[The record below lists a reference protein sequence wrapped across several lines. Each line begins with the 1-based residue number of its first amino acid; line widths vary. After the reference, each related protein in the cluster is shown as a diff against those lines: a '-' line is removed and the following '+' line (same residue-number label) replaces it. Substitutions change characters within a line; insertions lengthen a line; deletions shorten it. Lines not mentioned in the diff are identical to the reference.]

1 MEDPIFTCVT
11 KDMAYWLPPK
21 NNILTYF
28 FQMETT
34 IKQSQTSRDRCL
46 ENVRRIHA
54 DYTPLKEEIDKM
66 RDSLGLDKLPG
77 LPDEDKLKKE

>member
-1 MEDPIFTCVT
+1 MES
-11 KDMAYWLPPK
+11 
-21 NNILTYF
+21 
-28 FQMETT
+28 T
-34 IKQSQTSRDRCL
+34 IKQSQSSRDRCL
-46 ENVRRIHA
+46 DNVRRLHA